1 MKRAPVDAE
10 RARLRS
16 ELRARRRSISAS
28 DRIAGAQALAEHL
41 LALRGL
47 PVSGHVAGYW
57 AMDGEIALHAWQMQL
72 PPGLT
77 YCLPVLADEG
87 RLGFAPWRAGA
98 PLVTNRFGIPEP
110 DVPKSLLLPPAS
122 MALVV
127 MPLVGFDAR
136 CERLGMGGGWYDR
149 SFAGARTGSSA
160 KGAGMPMLAG
170 AAFELQ
176 RVDALPTAPWDVAL
190 DAVCTERQTYYR
202 QLMHEPA

>member
-1 MKRAPVDAE
+1 MKRPPVDAE
-10 RARLRS
+10 RTQLRS
-16 ELRARRRSISAS
+16 ELRARRRSIAAS
-28 DRIAGAQALAEHL
+28 DRIAGAQALSEQL
-41 LALRGL
+41 LAFRDL
-47 PVSGHVAGYW
+47 PVAGHVAGYW
-57 AMDGEIALHAWQMQL
+57 AMDGEIALHAWQMRL
-72 PPGLT
+72 PPELT

-87 RLGFAPWRAGA
+87 RLGFAPWRAGD

-110 DVPKSLLLPPAS
+110 DVPRSVLLAPAS

-127 MPLVGFDAR
+127 LPLVGFDAR

-149 SFAGARTGSSA
+149 SFAESRAGPRA
-160 KGAGMPMLAG
+160 KSPATPVLVG

-202 QLMHEPA
+202 QPMHEHA

>member
-1 MKRAPVDAE
+1 MKRAPGDAE

-28 DRIAGAQALAEHL
+28 DRIAGAQALAVQL

-47 PVSGHVAGYW
+47 PVSGHVGGYW
-57 AMDGEIALHAWQMQL
+57 AMDGEIALHAWQMRL

-110 DVPKSLLLPPAS
+110 DVARSALLSPDS

-149 SFAGARTGSSA
+149 SFAGARVGSSVPR
-160 KGAGMPMLAG
+160 MPMLAG

-202 QLMHEPA
+202 QPMHEPA